1 MQLSGSRTLICNFLN
16 ISITETT
23 IISPQNPYENNENDK
38 LLEQI
43 ITTTISI
50 PTTIKEIKSS
60 SDSLLLNYEDENN
73 KDDNNEILPKN
84 EEMAYGNEA
93 VKKEKLKEKL
103 NTSENEEMK
112 NNCDDTELR

>member
-1 MQLSGSRTLICNFLN
+1 MKSYLIS

-23 IISPQNPYENNENDK
+23 IISPLNPYETNENDK

-43 ITTTISI
+43 ITTTTILL

-84 EEMAYGNEA
+84 EEMAFGNEA
-93 VKKEKLKEKL
+93 VKKEKLKEKV